1 MRILAGPHQ
10 GGQTRSGRSPT
21 KFTKAIRG
29 EAPPPGQV
37 GARPHQVHESNR
49 GRGPV
54 KLSLDSDPW
63 PQRGRGE
70 AFFRPRNVSGAVRE
84 TRGEAPKLNNRLR
97 NQRAVLFDVERNRGY
112 TPTSRPAAGC
122 TPWRRARRDADGG
135 GCEARRGTRI
145 VAGGTAVD
153 HVEPRSRGLAEL
165 GPTRM
170 AEGAGASGAKPSSS
184 LPLLC
189 GYRARRR

>member
-10 GGQTRSGRSPT
+10 GGQTRPGRSPT

-84 TRGEAPKLNNRLR
+84 TRGEAPELNNRLS
-97 NQRAVLFDVERNRGY
+97 NQRTVLFNVERNRSY
-112 TPTSRPAAGC
+112 SAQCR
-122 TPWRRARRDADGG
+122 
-135 GCEARRGTRI
+135 
-145 VAGGTAVD
+145 
-153 HVEPRSRGLAEL
+153 
-165 GPTRM
+165 
-170 AEGAGASGAKPSSS
+170 AKPRLYSNFA
-184 LPLLC
+184 
-189 GYRARRR
+189 ARRRLHAVAQSKAGRRRRRL

>member
-1 MRILAGPHQ
+1 MGNLGGPHQ

-54 KLSLDSDPW
+54 KPSLDSDPW

-70 AFFRPRNVSGAVRE
+70 AFFRPRNVSGAVRAS
-84 TRGEAPKLNNRLR
+84 TTSNREAVGFPN
-97 NQRAVLFDVERNRGY
+97 
-112 TPTSRPAAGC
+112 
-122 TPWRRARRDADGG
+122 
-135 GCEARRGTRI
+135 
-145 VAGGTAVD
+145 
-153 HVEPRSRGLAEL
+153 
-165 GPTRM
+165 
-170 AEGAGASGAKPSSS
+170 
-184 LPLLC
+184 
-189 GYRARRR
+189 